1 MPFVVTL
8 GAAVGGALLASALR
22 VPMGTL
28 IGATVGVG
36 LLKVLD
42 APTYQLPEVAR
53 FVVYVG
59 VGWLLGQ
66 TFTAQALG
74 ELRRSV
80 VPILAIVVAFIVFG
94 LVQAFVLYRY
104 IGFDAYTAFLATSP
118 GGIAQMFLA
127 TSPGGIAQM
136 GVLSI
141 ESKANVPLVL
151 TVHVLRIVSVIV
163 VASVGLR
170 ILGDRL

>member
-118 GGIAQMFLA
+118 GGIAQM
-127 TSPGGIAQM
+127 